1 MTTWADRVKVTDSST
16 RFTLDP
22 IPCLQEGSKPVLTTD
37 MLTDNAE
44 QWDRCMVGFFPGF
57 RMNYHTVNMIAN
69 RIWKVGGLESVMST
83 ASGRDYA
90 ENEESRSV
98 HNECAP
104 VEKNKSTHIERVAE
118 EKNQQRVG
126 IPQDG
131 HSMTNGK
138 SNLTGNH
145 TLKVIIKGKNETR
158 PVGQVEETIT
168 EPRYPNEKGAYPS
181 KDKNLTAQ
189 EEPSMTEEQDRVLKG
204 KMKEVESNVC
214 TVNDSS
220 SLQSHDTLDEEES
233 KGNYN
238 HKWRQC

>member
-1 MTTWADRVKVTDSST
+1 MGP
-16 RFTLDP
+16 LH
-22 IPCLQEGSKPVLTTD
+22 G
-37 MLTDNAE
+37 
-44 QWDRCMVGFFPGF
+44 
-57 RMNYHTVNMIAN
+57 
-69 RIWKVGGLESVMST
+69 
-83 ASGRDYA
+83 GRDYA

-104 VEKNKSTHIERVAE
+104 VEKNKSTHIERVTE

-138 SNLTGNH
+138 SNLMGNH

-181 KDKNLTAQ
+181 KDRNLTAQ

-233 KGNYN
+233 SATTTTNGGNANGRDTSPTTFTKVRKKGGKKNGGA
-238 HKWRQC
+238 RRL